1 MARAALLALS
11 ALSASPA
18 AGAPP
23 TAATRAALVKEAFG
37 TMPTK
42 ARPDF
47 VFDVSRQRAG
57 ATGGATAGIG
67 PNTTAL
73 VWTIRDG
80 GLELNAT
87 VFYSLS
93 APLLPLCCP
102 RPPPHPWPG
111 CSGGALGVGR

>member
-1 MARAALLALS
+1 MARPALLALA

-23 TAATRAALVKEAFG
+23 TAATRAALVQEAFG
-37 TMPTK
+37 AMPTQ
-42 ARPDF
+42 ARPDYM
-47 VFDVSRQRAG
+47 FDVSRQRAG

-93 APLLPLCCP
+93 APLLPLSSPPAPLPPCC
-102 RPPPHPWPG
+102 
-111 CSGGALGVGR
+111 SAVGVGR

>member
-1 MARAALLALS
+1 MARPALLALS

-23 TAATRAALVKEAFG
+23 TAATRAALVQEAFG
-37 TMPTK
+37 AMPTQ
-42 ARPDF
+42 ARPDYM
-47 VFDVSRQRAG
+47 FDVSRQRAG

-73 VWTIRDG
+73 VWTIQDG

-93 APLLPLCCP
+93 APLLPLSSP
-102 RPPPHPWPG
+102 PAPLLLRGGGRP
-111 CSGGALGVGR
+111 GAD